1 MQEVKRTAIMR
12 KCSFPLQAKM
22 LFVLAVS
29 LVVPGCKC
37 ELTNMN
43 VSARVVKT
51 TITAPPGGGSHRFLE
66 VRATGL
72 HPNADAKLSILK
84 YPVPGGNIDLEE
96 NVKLDS
102 QGKFYWTKEPITFLG
117 SSADPNIDVTVK
129 VSESSSDCF
138 TITLIKQGEFMK

>member
-1 MQEVKRTAIMR
+1 MR
-12 KCSFPLQAKM
+12 KCSFPLQSKV

-43 VSARVVKT
+43 VSARVVRT

-66 VRATGL
+66 VMATGL

-84 YPVPGGNIDLEE
+84 YPVPGGNVDLEE

-102 QGKFYWTKEPITFLG
+102 KGSLYWTKEPITFLG
-117 SSADPNIDVTVK
+117 PGADPNIDVTVK
-129 VSESSSDCF
+129 VAESNSDCF
-138 TITLIKQGEFMK
+138 TITLINKVSL